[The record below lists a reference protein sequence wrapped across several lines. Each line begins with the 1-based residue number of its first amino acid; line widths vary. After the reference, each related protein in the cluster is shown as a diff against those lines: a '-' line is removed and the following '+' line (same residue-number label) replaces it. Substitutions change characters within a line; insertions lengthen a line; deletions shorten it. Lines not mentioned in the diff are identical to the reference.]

1 MVTLLAKVWWHK
13 HTVVELLTNLVTPV
27 LLGVKLWVV
36 KLFKLD
42 GPKNERP
49 RYSFL

>member
-27 LLGVKLWVV
+27 LRSVKLWVV

-42 GPKNERP
+42 RPKNERP